1 MELWNYPLGE
11 KFIKFSPEKDMFG
24 QLRTHHEPPPLH
36 PIDPSL
42 TQKKNIRGSLSR
54 HQIGEHNNLSTFPT
68 EKVIMISFFCLRPI
82 DPSITQ
88 NRNIRRFFEST
99 SNRGTQQSVTY
110 CWHEQVLFVQ
120 VSMFFCFF
128 EQTTS
133 SAREWGVRVVR
144 ICRNETGIANFNL
157 KNGFEIDWGRRSAKF
172 RLQIHAHSNHAQQEE
187 VNCNIIWLV
196 NSESPVLIQLYLPFC
211 CFIIFYNL
219 SHGPTA
225 PPKMPPPHF
234 IQPPSIQLPS

>member
-54 HQIGEHNNLSTFPT
+54 HQIGEHNNLST
-68 EKVIMISFFCLRPI
+68 
-82 DPSITQ
+82 
-88 NRNIRRFFEST
+88 
-99 SNRGTQQSVTY
+99 Y
-110 CWHEQVLFVQ
+110 CWHEQVLCVQ
-120 VSMFFCFF
+120 VTMFFCFF

-144 ICRNETGIANFNL
+144 ICRNETGIAYFNL

-172 RLQIHAHSNHAQQEE
+172 RLQTHAHSNHAQQEE

-196 NSESPVLIQLYLPFC
+196 NSETPVLIQLYLPFC
-211 CFIIFYNL
+211 CL
-219 SHGPTA
+219 
-225 PPKMPPPHF
+225 
-234 IQPPSIQLPS
+234 

>member
-1 MELWNYPLGE
+1 
-11 KFIKFSPEKDMFG
+11 
-24 QLRTHHEPPPLH
+24 
-36 PIDPSL
+36 
-42 TQKKNIRGSLSR
+42 
-54 HQIGEHNNLSTFPT
+54 
-68 EKVIMISFFCLRPI
+68 
-82 DPSITQ
+82 
-88 NRNIRRFFEST
+88 
-99 SNRGTQQSVTY
+99 
-110 CWHEQVLFVQ
+110 
-120 VSMFFCFF
+120 MFFCFF

-144 ICRNETGIANFNL
+144 ICRKETGIAIFNL

-196 NSESPVLIQLYLPFC
+196 NSETHVLIQLYLPFC

-225 PPKMPPPHF
+225 PVFAQNAPPPLHSTSLDSASF
-234 IQPPSIQLPS
+234 ITSSSYFSKWGVLWDKWMKRNSTWYHGLEHSTAAESQEGHTWRALSTVQ